1 MTLCL
6 RVTIFLG
13 IFDPLGLHLIVP
25 FTLSQSQE
33 H

>member
-1 MTLCL
+1 MPLCL
-6 RVTIFLG
+6 SVTIFLG
-13 IFDPLGLHLIVP
+13 RFDLLGSHLAVP